1 MIPSHSMIPSYS
13 MIPAIKWSPAI
24 WWSTSIWWSQLFDDP
39 QLFDDQLEV
48 WTLIIQKVYGDTSIS
63 DGLVFIGLRVKSQ
76 EFLTWSRWPHLFSGR
91 RIYIPWVRSAVAH
104 DMRRGKYSPASA
116 GKRGNTE
123 VNNNTWNLDQQEN
136 GIRNSHDKKMGG
148 HEMDNINIV

>member
-1 MIPSHSMIPSYS
+1 MIPSYS
-13 MIPAIKWSPAI
+13 MIPAVRW
-24 WWSTSIWWSQLFDDP
+24 SIWSIDFVNPKSLR
-39 QLFDDQLEV
+39 
-48 WTLIIQKVYGDTSIS
+48 YGDTSIS

-136 GIRNSHDKKMGG
+136 GIRNSHDKKIGG
-148 HEMDNINIV
+148 HEMDNINIVLQYLSAKTRLARYGNKCQPLFYCV